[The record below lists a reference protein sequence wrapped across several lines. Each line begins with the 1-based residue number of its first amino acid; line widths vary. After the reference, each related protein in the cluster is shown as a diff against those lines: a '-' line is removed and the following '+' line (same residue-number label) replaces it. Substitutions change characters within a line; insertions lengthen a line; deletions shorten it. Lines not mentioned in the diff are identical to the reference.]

1 YYDLHR
7 IEWEQYQW
15 DSSVKRSD
23 RFNLQATSDLMDA
36 AFVARKLRL
45 ACLALSHQ
53 SVYKTDYDMGLLEPV
68 LNYLTHSDLEQKPT
82 IRLYFHCYHFLA
94 EPGAEGH
101 FDRFRELLYAHADI
115 LPPDELRTLY
125 LLAINFGIKKVNEQ
139 QGAWLRTTLDLYAHA
154 LERHLLLENGH
165 ISRFAFNNIVAIALR
180 LGELDWTE
188 QFVQQHQSFL
198 EKQHRRSTAAL
209 NLARVAYARRDYGTA
224 LLQLQQAADRD
235 VFSNLQAKTLQ
246 LKIFYD
252 TGEWETLESHLA
264 SMKIY
269 IRRHARIA
277 YQRDN
282 YLRILLY
289 TRLLM
294 QVDRS
299 HPEALAQLQARIAAE
314 PLLTE
319 KDWLLE
325 QASA

>member
-1 YYDLHR
+1 
-7 IEWEQYQW
+7 
-15 DSSVKRSD
+15 
-23 RFNLQATSDLMDA
+23 
-36 AFVARKLRL
+36 
-45 ACLALSHQ
+45 
-53 SVYKTDYDMGLLEPV
+53 
-68 LNYLTHSDLEQKPT
+68 
-82 IRLYFHCYHFLA
+82 
-94 EPGAEGH
+94 
-101 FDRFRELLYAHADI
+101 
-115 LPPDELRTLY
+115 
-125 LLAINFGIKKVNEQ
+125 
-139 QGAWLRTTLDLYAHA
+139 
-154 LERHLLLENGH
+154 
-165 ISRFAFNNIVAIALR
+165 FAFNNIVAIALR